1 MSVALNNWRL
11 RSQRKSVSDATAEA
25 NLDCGNAI
33 FNRVNKV
40 NFMELNGALCSEKG
54 FADQFGD
61 LGRDSVNS
69 ERPRLVA
76 VISHLSS
83 DNPFWMRDWAIRLT
97 CALCRPWPKSGY
109 LTISCNKRGRNQ
121 PSGRIRL
128 FTGTVAGYSRTLPRR
143 LTCRHDTAEPW
154 VNAFRIASRRWG
166 SSISASFWDK

>member
-1 MSVALNNWRL
+1 MRP
-11 RSQRKSVSDATAEA
+11 REA

-54 FADQFGD
+54 FADQFED
-61 LGRDSVNS
+61 LGRDSPNS
-69 ERPRLVA
+69 KRRQLVA

-83 DNPFWMRDWAIRLT
+83 NNPFWMRDWAIRLDLRSVQ
-97 CALCRPWPKSGY
+97 ALAKIRISGNFLQQACPQSTFLGEY
-109 LTISCNKRGRNQ
+109 DFSQ
-121 PSGRIRL
+121 E
-128 FTGTVAGYSRTLPRR
+128 RTLPRR
-143 LTCRHDTAEPW
+143 LTRRHDTAEPW

>member
-1 MSVALNNWRL
+1 MF
-11 RSQRKSVSDATAEA
+11 
-25 NLDCGNAI
+25 G
-33 FNRVNKV
+33 
-40 NFMELNGALCSEKG
+40 KG

-69 ERPRLVA
+69 ERRRLVA

-97 CALCRPWPKSGY
+97 CAVCRPWPKSGY

-154 VNAFRIASRRWG
+154 VNAFRIASRRRDHPSPPASG
-166 SSISASFWDK
+166 ISRDSSRFERMLQFLISRLHASTISCSCFSTCKNSRGLPTDTAHVSGPK